1 VADHVQVVAA
11 MDGMTESVSRQ
22 VRAQSQQSIQAEAVR
37 RDHLVAC
44 LVQPVTAQCPLA
56 DRVALVLPPVVCER
70 VCLSDRVKLAVP
82 HLRLG
87 PLDPRHLLR
96 AGFHPRAPR
105 HESAEERSSGSQ
117 S

>member
-1 VADHVQVVAA
+1 MVVAA

-37 RDHLVAC
+37 RNHLVAC

-82 HLRLG
+82 HRRLG
-87 PLDPRHLLR
+87 PLDPRQLQ
-96 AGFHPRAPR
+96 AGFHRREPWLQL
-105 HESAEERSSGSQ
+105 AEERSSDFPS
-117 S
+117 